1 MSTEPS
7 SGGPVD
13 EMGPIDYLIV
23 EFPGKREPGSG
34 LPLFLDLVDR
44 GIVRILDLVIIR
56 KEIDGTIVRVDL
68 AELSPELA
76 MFNGASSGLLDQHDI
91 DNAAAIIDPDSAAGL
106 LVYENRWAAPFVQA
120 LRHEGAQLIATG
132 RIPLNAVLAQLD
144 ATEPASTG
152 A

>member
-1 MSTEPS
+1 VSSEPS

-23 EFPGKREPGSG
+23 EFPGKRQPGSG

-56 KEIDGTIVRVDL
+56 KEIDGTIVRVEL
-68 AELSPELA
+68 ANLSPELA
-76 MFNGASSGLLDQHDI
+76 VFEGVCSGLLDQHDI
-91 DNAAAIIDPDSAAGL
+91 DNAAAIIDRDSAAGL
-106 LVYENRWAAPFVQA
+106 LVYENRWAAPFVRA
-120 LRHEGAQLIATG
+120 LRREGAQLIATG
-132 RIPLNAVLAQLD
+132 RISPEAVLAQLD
-144 ATEPASTG
+144 ATEPPGGG